1 MIKKKENPSAS
12 LLELLANKLVAR
24 TIGRRNKIELI
35 DLFDRFIMVIP
46 YVNNDF
52 LCTVLLPDLRWRFY
66 NTEIPALIN
75 NLFSEGWS
83 FKSILGES

>member
-1 MIKKKENPSAS
+1 MIKMKENPSAS

-52 LCTVLLPDLRWRFY
+52 FLMHC
-66 NTEIPALIN
+66 LITGLTLKSLQRRYIRT
-75 NLFSEGWS
+75 NL
-83 FKSILGES
+83 

>member
-46 YVNNDF
+46 YVNNIF
-52 LCTVLLPDLRWRFY
+52 F
-66 NTEIPALIN
+66 EALSYFRTYAKDSTTQIYPY
-75 NLFSEGWS
+75 
-83 FKSILGES
+83 

>member
-1 MIKKKENPSAS
+1 MKENPSAS
-12 LLELLANKLVAR
+12 LLELLANKLVAK

-52 LCTVLLPDLRWRFY
+52 FFD
-66 NTEIPALIN
+66 ALSYYRTYAEDSTTQTY
-75 NLFSEGWS
+75 LH
-83 FKSILGES
+83 

>member
-1 MIKKKENPSAS
+1 MMIKKKENPSAS
-12 LLELLANKLVAR
+12 LLELLANKLVAK

-52 LCTVLLPDLRWRFY
+52 FLMHCLITGLTLKILQHRHTCTDQ
-66 NTEIPALIN
+66 
-75 NLFSEGWS
+75 
-83 FKSILGES
+83 

>member
-12 LLELLANKLVAR
+12 LLELLANKLVAK

-52 LCTVLLPDLRWRFY
+52 
-66 NTEIPALIN
+66 I
-75 NLFSEGWS
+75 
-83 FKSILGES
+83 

>member
-1 MIKKKENPSAS
+1 MMIKKKENPSAS
-12 LLELLANKLVAR
+12 LLELLANKLVAK

-52 LCTVLLPDLRWRFY
+52 FLMHYLISELTLKILQHRHTCTDQ
-66 NTEIPALIN
+66 
-75 NLFSEGWS
+75 
-83 FKSILGES
+83 